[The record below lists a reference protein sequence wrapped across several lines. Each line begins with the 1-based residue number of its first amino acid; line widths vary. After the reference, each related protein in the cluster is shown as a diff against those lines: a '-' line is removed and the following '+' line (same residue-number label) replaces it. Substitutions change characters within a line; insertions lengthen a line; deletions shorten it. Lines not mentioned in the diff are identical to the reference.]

1 MLTLCKL
8 QMHQGLSLHTIHVS
22 GKQRIAKGTDG
33 LSRGLMTMVVMT
45 GLNMLNYVQLH
56 LDALE
61 RQGPTLKDWILNWF
75 WIKLKFLEPRGWL
88 CEDNTYST
96 YIWSP
101 PPAAAE
107 VAWSSWHT
115 AFISILTAAIKWS
128 SLDWWQPTGES
139 YSERS
144 AVLKICCLIFTVPND
159 SDVYFDCWFVLS
171 LKQTSSLELQ
181 RNANAAAREPDAV
194 LFATV
199 SS

>member
-1 MLTLCKL
+1 MSNYRELSNLIHAKSKGLLKDTALFVFTDNFVAKSTFHKGTELMLTLCKL

-33 LSRGLMTMVVMT
+33 LSRGLMTMGVMT
-45 GLNMLNYVQLH
+45 GFNMLNYVQLH

-107 VAWSSWHT
+107 VV
-115 AFISILTAAIKWS
+115 
-128 SLDWWQPTGES
+128 G
-139 YSERS
+139 
-144 AVLKICCLIFTVPND
+144 AVGIQH
-159 SDVYFDCWFVLS
+159 S
-171 LKQTSSLELQ
+171 
-181 RNANAAAREPDAV
+181 
-194 LFATV
+194 
-199 SS
+199 